1 MVDIR
6 LNNSLKPLDKKF
18 AGCVM
23 VASYKKSIKEL
34 LITSKGTDYIVK
46 FSYRNMYFMLK
57 YNSDFIQTNLI
68 MDIVNVIQTDIE
80 EKIGILEIVTKC

>member
-1 MVDIR
+1 MMDIR

-18 AGCVM
+18 VGCVM
-23 VASYKKSIKEL
+23 VASYKKPIKEL

-57 YNSDFIQTNLI
+57 YNGDFIQTNLI
-68 MDIVNVIQTDIE
+68 TVIVNIIQTDIE
-80 EKIGILEIVTKC
+80 EKIGISEIVTRC

>member
-1 MVDIR
+1 MDIR

-18 AGCVM
+18 VGCVM
-23 VASYKKSIKEL
+23 VASYKKPIKEL

-57 YNSDFIQTNLI
+57 YNAYFIQTNLI
-68 MDIVNVIQTDIE
+68 MTIVNIIQTDIE
-80 EKIGILEIVTKC
+80 EKIGISEIVTRC